1 MKSKRKILI
10 LIPSLRGGG
19 AERTLINLLDKIDY
33 ARYDIDLVVVSK
45 HGPYLD
51 QIPEQVNVIYFYRL
65 HIITRFL
72 SFLHRKTG
80 FDWFFR
86 RKMKKLR
93 KQYDVGISFLDST
106 FTDFL
111 FFTDIFD
118 KRVAL
123 VHSSYLSHEDYISSF
138 QNPEYRK
145 KVIAHRYS
153 CLDAIYF
160 VSHDSQ
166 NDFIELFGDFPNVG
180 VVYNLIDAE
189 SVIRKS
195 LEPPGFKSESGFI
208 FSAIGSLLPV
218 KGFDRL
224 IRAAKIAFDQGYQ
237 FELHIAG
244 DGPEKKS
251 LEKLIR
257 QSGLKDIVTLH
268 GFLDNPYPLLKL
280 SDVFVMSSVSEALP
294 TVLCEAMILEKP
306 SLVTNCSGCRG
317 LVESGE
323 YGLMAE
329 QDDNDLAQKMM
340 LYMDSP
346 ELLSYYSKKSAERS
360 KLFNDSEILKSYYKI
375 FDWEQITDE

>member
-1 MKSKRKILI
+1 
-10 LIPSLRGGG
+10 
-19 AERTLINLLDKIDY
+19 
-33 ARYDIDLVVVSK
+33 
-45 HGPYLD
+45 
-51 QIPEQVNVIYFYRL
+51 
-65 HIITRFL
+65 
-72 SFLHRKTG
+72 
-80 FDWFFR
+80 
-86 RKMKKLR
+86 
-93 KQYDVGISFLDST
+93 
-106 FTDFL
+106 
-111 FFTDIFD
+111 
-118 KRVAL
+118 
-123 VHSSYLSHEDYISSF
+123 
-138 QNPEYRK
+138 
-145 KVIAHRYS
+145 
-153 CLDAIYF
+153 
-160 VSHDSQ
+160 
-166 NDFIELFGDFPNVG
+166 
-180 VVYNLIDAE
+180 
-189 SVIRKS
+189 VIRKS

>member
-1 MKSKRKILI
+1 LKSKRKILI

-19 AERTLINLLDKIDY
+19 AERTLINLLHKIDY
-33 ARYDIDLVVVSK
+33 DRYDIDLIVVSK
-45 HGPYLD
+45 HGHYLE
-51 QIPEQVNVIYFYRL
+51 QIPEQVNVTYFFRF
-65 HIITRFL
+65 HIITRIL

-86 RKMKKLR
+86 RKMKRLET
-93 KQYDVGISFLDST
+93 QYDVGISFLDST
-106 FTDFL
+106 FTNFL
-111 FFTDIFD
+111 FFNDIFD

-123 VHSSYLSHEDYISSF
+123 VHSSYLSHEDYIRSF
-138 QNPEYRK
+138 QNKKYRN
-145 KVIAHRYS
+145 KVSANRYS

-160 VSHDSQ
+160 VSHDSRE
-166 NDFIELFGDFPNVG
+166 DFVELFGEFPNTG

-224 IRAAKIAFDQGYQ
+224 IRAARIAIDQGYQ

-257 QSGLKDIVTLH
+257 QSGLEDTVTLH